1 MSLSDRQFIGSSGAL
16 LRDFRSFCEVWASC
30 EREREREGGWEVRT
44 LVTVSLPSTSVLS
57 PVLYG
62 RL

>member
-1 MSLSDRQFIGSSGAL
+1 MRYG
-16 LRDFRSFCEVWASC
+16 RPV
-30 EREREREGGWEVRT
+30 RERERGGGGEGRT